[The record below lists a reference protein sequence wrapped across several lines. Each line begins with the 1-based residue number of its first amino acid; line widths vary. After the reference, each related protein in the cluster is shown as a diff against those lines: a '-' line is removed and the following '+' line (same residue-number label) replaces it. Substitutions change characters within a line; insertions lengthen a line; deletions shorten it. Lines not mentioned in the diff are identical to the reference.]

1 MEELLQSSQPLRG
14 LFIEIKK
21 ATKLKGEE
29 LLVLMNKGHK
39 RYLETKKI
47 IFDNGNIALEQ
58 EFNSDLRK
66 WRKDRE
72 KLTIKEMK
80 NNIES
85 FDLFRAYTFVFE
97 FMVDEYEPLTKEV
110 KERLKFNIK
119 SKRKQVREN
128 IESKNNI
135 ISPKNEFQI
144 YNLMSIIDD
153 FITDIKCHDF
163 EDRNYL
169 NNYEGIDK
177 LMLMGKIER
186 IHLYDSNAEEEFAMF
201 ILESVSE
208 DIIYCAFKTHD
219 STLEIIEFTNLK
231 EVIVYLVENLNV
243 YYDFYH
249 SINLKNDEEEDN
261 NYDSMDSI
269 DVKITRLLN

>member
-1 MEELLQSSQPLRG
+1 MQNSQPLRG
-14 LFIEIKK
+14 LFFEIKK
-21 ATKLKGEE
+21 ATKLKDKE
-29 LLVLMNKGHK
+29 LTVFMNIGRI

-58 EFNSDLRK
+58 EFKSDDSRK
-66 WRKDRE
+66 WRRDKQN
-72 KLTIKEMK
+72 LTIKEMK

-85 FDLFRAYTFVFE
+85 FELFRAYTFVFE
-97 FMVDEYEPLTKEV
+97 FMVDEYEPFTK
-110 KERLKFNIK
+110 KDRDSLKLFIK
-119 SKRKQVREN
+119 NTRKQVREN

-186 IHLYDSNAEEEFAMF
+186 IHLYDSNTEEEFAMF
-201 ILESVSE
+201 ILESISE
-208 DIIYCAFKTHD
+208 DVIYCAFKTHD
-219 STLEIIEFTNLK
+219 STLEIREFTNLK
-231 EVIVYLVENLNV
+231 EVIVYLMENLNL

-249 SINLKNDEEEDN
+249 SINLKNDEEDN